1 MIYKRGEGSE
11 TEHKGTWQLFSI
23 NIQNFLVIDPSAQSP
38 CSLPHC
44 PCDASNNENVFNS
57 LVLKITPKEIDDNE
71 RREEEKNTKR
81 HSCDLA
87 PLHRPGAVL
96 NIKWDFV
103 Q

>member
-1 MIYKRGEGSE
+1 MKLS
-11 TEHKGTWQLFSI
+11 TKEHDNCFQSI
-23 NIQNFLVIDPSAQSP
+23 FRIFLLLILVASAQSP

-96 NIKWDFV
+96 NIK
-103 Q
+103 